1 MEHNSDKNL
10 KNLLDKREISPSA
23 DSWSK
28 LESMLDANQ
37 QKATK
42 TKMWLFIAAAIF
54 GALMLSTT
62 YFFQNDDVEQI
73 QVVEQNVQKN
83 LIEENDFHLTPVTE
97 VEQVVV
103 NTEESKNSNVGSKAA
118 VYQKKPIVK
127 RLQKNQPQELV
138 AEQKTI
144 IVSPLNNEIATVV
157 VPNSVVDDLL
167 HKTVSQNQD
176 NISIK
181 VSAKS
186 LLAEVDKEI
195 ESTFREKVIRT
206 AAKNYQNIKVAVANR
221 NYEEL

>member
-10 KNLLDKREISPSA
+10 KNLIDKREISPSA

-28 LESMLDANQ
+28 LESILDASE
-37 QKATK
+37 QKAPK

-54 GALMLSTT
+54 GAIMLSTMF
-62 YFFQNDDVEQI
+62 FFQNDDAKQI
-73 QVVEQNVQKN
+73 QVVEQNAPKN
-83 LIEENDFHLTPVTE
+83 LIEENDFQITPITE
-97 VEQVVV
+97 IQGVVV
-103 NTEESKNSNVGSKAA
+103 NNEEVKNSNVGSKPT
-118 VYQKKPIVK
+118 VYEKPIVN
-127 RLQKNQPQELV
+127 RQQKNQPQVLV

-144 IVSPLNNEIATVV
+144 ILSSINNEVTTVV
-157 VPNSVVDDLL
+157 VPHKVVDDLL
-167 HKTVSQNQD
+167 QKTVSQKQD

-195 ESTFREKVIRT
+195 ESTFREKMIRT
-206 AAKNYQNIKVAVANR
+206 ASKNYQNIKVAVANR